1 MSPKERPMPDNPP
14 NESPAVPGGDKSG
27 QLMSISLITASIVV
41 VAGGIHAIR
50 GLLTPILMATFFA
63 LILLIPFNWLRSK
76 LRLSRVLALIV
87 VILLT
92 FIISLLTVGTLAN
105 QLAQFTD
112 RLPEYH
118 ERLEQRLLSL
128 PIHLEE
134 YIPIKLPRRP
144 DTEPEESSRPAP
156 AARSGVRPVVFL
168 HRSDRSAPSAKT
180 PRLLSLLDEPAPTG
194 TQVPAGSLTPAES
207 AIQITPPEP
216 IKAET
221 TLTVPDSSELQGAAG
236 KKLTTRLGATSED
249 AVRSGSYMLFGFLKA
264 FSGEIAQLASNT
276 LVIMILVIFMLLE
289 SFHLPD
295 KITLALASRDFETSA
310 KIRDLKNKIQHY
322 FIIKTKVSLITG
334 LLSTIVLTILGVQYP
349 LLWGILAFLLNYIPN
364 IGPIVAAI
372 PPLILA
378 TVDSGITDGVLVAV
392 GMIGIHIVMGYFF
405 EPRWLGR
412 GLDLSALVVLLS
424 LFVSGWF
431 LGLAGVFLAPPLAVI
446 CKIILGAFPETEW
459 IAVLMSDGV
468 PESGQE

>member
-1 MSPKERPMPDNPP
+1 MSPKERPMPDNLPH
-14 NESPAVPGGDKSG
+14 ESPSPLGNDKSG
-27 QLMSISLITASIVV
+27 QLMKSSLITASIVV

-50 GLLTPILMATFFA
+50 GLLAPILMATFFA

-76 LRLSRVLALIV
+76 MRLSRVLALIV
-87 VILLT
+87 VILLA
-92 FIISLLTVGTLAN
+92 FVISLLTVGTLAN

-134 YIPIKLPRRP
+134 YIPIKLPRR
-144 DTEPEESSRPAP
+144 TGAEPEAEETSLPAAP
-156 AARSGVRPVVFL
+156 ARGGARPVVFL
-168 HRSDRSAPSAKT
+168 HRSDDPVSSAKT
-180 PRLLSLLDEPAPTG
+180 PRLLSLLDRPAPA
-194 TQVPAGSLTPAES
+194 PAGALIPTES
-207 AIQITPPEP
+207 PIPISPPSP

-221 TLTVPDSSELQGAAG
+221 TLTVPDSAELQGAAG
-236 KKLTTRLGATSED
+236 KKLSSRLGATSED
-249 AVRSGSYMLFGFLKA
+249 AVRSGSYMLFGFLRE

-276 LVIMILVIFMLLE
+276 LTIMILVIFMLLE

-295 KITLALASRDFETSA
+295 KISLALASRDFETSA

-334 LLSTIVLTILGVQYP
+334 LLSTVVLTILGVQYP

-378 TVDSGITDGVLVAV
+378 TVDSGITDGILVAV
-392 GMIGIHIVMGYFF
+392 GMIGIHIVMGYIF
-405 EPRWLGR
+405 EPRWLGK

>member
-1 MSPKERPMPDNPP
+1 MPDNPP
-14 NESPAVPGGDKSG
+14 HESPTALGSDKSG
-27 QLMSISLITASIVV
+27 QLMKSSLITASIVV

-92 FIISLLTVGTLAN
+92 FIVSLLTVGTLAN

-144 DTEPEESSRPAP
+144 DTEPEAEETSRPAA
-156 AARSGVRPVVFL
+156 AARGGVRPVVFL
-168 HRSDRSAPSAKT
+168 RGSDDSAPSVKT
-180 PRLLSLLDEPAPTG
+180 PRLLSLLDEPAPAPAG
-194 TQVPAGSLTPAES
+194 SPVSAGSLTPTES
-207 AIQITPPEP
+207 VIQVSPPTP

-221 TLTVPDSSELQGAAG
+221 SLTVPDSAELQGTAG
-236 KKLTTRLGATSED
+236 NKLTTRLGATSED
-249 AVRSGSYMLFGFLKA
+249 AVRSGSYMLFGFLRA

-276 LVIMILVIFMLLE
+276 LTIMILVIFMLLE

-295 KITLALASRDFETSA
+295 KISLALASRDFETSA
-310 KIRDLKNKIQHY
+310 KIRDLKDKIQHY
-322 FIIKTKVSLITG
+322 YIIKTKVSLITG
-334 LLSTIVLTILGVQYP
+334 LLSTVVLTILGVQYP

-372 PPLILA
+372 PPLMLA
-378 TVDSGITDGVLVAV
+378 TGDIGITAGVLGAV
-392 GMIGIHIVMGYFF
+392 GLIGIHIVMGYIF

-446 CKIILGAFPETEW
+446 CKIILGAFPESEW

-468 PESGQE
+468 PESSQG